1 VALAQT
7 ALDREMLLVP
17 VPPPGAGTAREGEGT
32 VVPVAPP
39 ATTGTGPVAVAVA
52 VAGSPAWGPVRIAQV
67 ALAVLAILTIGLVV
81 QLAVI
86 GRLQYRSAQVGALNT
101 FRTHLALG
109 TAPLG
114 PIEQGHHLLPLGTPM
129 ALVTVP
135 AIGLRAVVLEGTSG
149 SVLTQ
154 GPGHVRTTVFPGGA
168 GDSVLLGRASLYGG
182 PFGRI
187 DQLKRGDVITV
198 VTQVGTSH
206 FRVTRIRPAGA
217 RIRRTAAGTSELT
230 LGTASGGFLTPSG
243 VVWVDA
249 AKVGAPLAS
258 SAPPP
263 ITLLASE
270 APLAVDNSTL
280 WALLLWLEA
289 LAILLGLAVWTW
301 RRWGHAQTWVI
312 FTAPMLVV
320 WLFIADQ
327 MARLLP
333 NLT

>member
-1 VALAQT
+1 MVLAQT
-7 ALDREMLLVP
+7 ADDRELLLVP
-17 VPPPGAGTAREGEGT
+17 VPPPGAGTAREGVGT
-32 VVPVAPP
+32 VVPVAP
-39 ATTGTGPVAVAVA
+39 ATDADTGPVATAVT
-52 VAGSPAWGPVRIAQV
+52 SHWGPLRITQV
-67 ALAVLAILTIGLVV
+67 ALAVLAILSIGLVA

-86 GRLQYRSAQVGALNT
+86 GRLQYRSAQVGALNS

-114 PIEQGHHLLPLGTPM
+114 PIEAGHHLLPLGTPM
-129 ALVTVP
+129 ALITVP
-135 AIGLRAVVLEGTSG
+135 AIGLRAAVLEGTSG
-149 SVLTQ
+149 SVLTR

-187 DQLKRGDVITV
+187 DQLRRGDVITV

-249 AKVGAPLAS
+249 TKVGAPLAS
-258 SAPPP
+258 SAPPA
-263 ITLLASE
+263 ITLLPSE
-270 APLAVDNSTL
+270 APLAVDNATL

-301 RRWGHAQTWVI
+301 RRWGHAQAWVI
-312 FTAPMLVV
+312 FTAPMLVT

>member
-1 VALAQT
+1 MALAQT

-17 VPPPGAGTAREGEGT
+17 VPPPGTRTPREGAGT
-32 VVPVAPP
+32 VVPAGPAAAAADAAPTT
-39 ATTGTGPVAVAVA
+39 TTGTVH
-52 VAGSPAWGPVRIAQV
+52 WGPARIIQV
-67 ALAVLAILTIGLVV
+67 GLAVLAVLTIGMVL

-86 GRLQYRSAQVGALNT
+86 GRLQYRSAQVGALNS

-114 PIEQGHHLLPLGTPM
+114 PVVGAHHLLPLGTPM
-129 ALVTVP
+129 ALITVP
-135 AIGLRAVVLEGTSG
+135 SIGLRAVVLEGTSG
-149 SVLTQ
+149 SVLTK

-187 DQLKRGDVITV
+187 DQLRRGDVITV

-217 RIRRTAAGTSELT
+217 RIRRTSAGAAELT

-249 AKVGAPLAS
+249 TKIGAPLAS
-258 SAPPP
+258 ASAPS

-270 APLAVDNSTL
+270 APLAVDNTTL

-289 LAILLGLAVWTW
+289 LAVLLILAVWTW
-301 RRWGHAQTWVI
+301 RRWGHAQTWII
-312 FTAPMLVV
+312 FSAPMLVV
-320 WLFIADQ
+320 WLFISDQ

>member
-1 VALAQT
+1 MALAQT

-17 VPPPGAGTAREGEGT
+17 VPPPGTRTPREGAGT
-32 VVPVAPP
+32 VVPAGPSAAAADAAPTT
-39 ATTGTGPVAVAVA
+39 TTGTVH
-52 VAGSPAWGPVRIAQV
+52 WGPARIIQV
-67 ALAVLAILTIGLVV
+67 GLAVLAVLTIGMVL

-86 GRLQYRSAQVGALNT
+86 GRLQYRSAQVGALNS

-114 PIEQGHHLLPLGTPM
+114 PVVGAHHLLPLGTPM
-129 ALVTVP
+129 ALITVP
-135 AIGLRAVVLEGTSG
+135 SIGLRAVVLEGTSG
-149 SVLTQ
+149 SVLTK

-187 DQLKRGDVITV
+187 DQLRRGDVITV

-217 RIRRTAAGTSELT
+217 RIRRTSAGAAELT

-249 AKVGAPLAS
+249 TKIGAPLAS
-258 SAPPP
+258 ASAPS

-270 APLAVDNSTL
+270 APLAVDNTTL

-289 LAILLGLAVWTW
+289 LAVLLVLAVWTW
-301 RRWGHAQTWVI
+301 RRWGHAQTWII
-312 FTAPMLVV
+312 FSAPMLVV
-320 WLFIADQ
+320 WLFISDQ